1 MERYEKYKDSG
12 VEWIGEIPEGWA
24 VKKFKYLYALITDK
38 SDLDL
43 PKIGLEN
50 IESET
55 GKFITSNTD
64 FEGGGIH
71 FKINDILFGKLRP
84 YLAKVYLAEFEGKAI
99 GDFYV
104 FRCENEIDAR
114 YSSNLILSKP
124 FIDLSNS
131 STFGSKMP
139 RVAWDIIANF
149 KIAYPSLT
157 EQTTIANYLDHKTT
171 EIDQLITQKEHLL
184 SLYEEEK
191 TAIINQAVTQG
202 ITPDV
207 KLKESG
213 IDWLGD
219 IPEHWEVKKL
229 KYIGAIKY
237 GLGQPPKL
245 NPNGLPLIRA
255 TNVFRGVIDEKNM
268 IFVDPHDVPY
278 DRDPVLKEFDIIVVR
293 SGAYTADSAI
303 IPKEYEGA
311 ITGYDMVFRTNQA
324 NCPDFI
330 SFILLSNYVL
340 NNQLIPLSL
349 RAAQPHLNK
358 EELGETLVHIPPLSE
373 QITIARHIKT
383 ELTRINTKITKTKK
397 IITLQK
403 EYRTALISE
412 VVTGKIKVTN
422 LDYKEI
428 IL

>member
-229 KYIGAIKY
+229 KYIA
-237 GLGQPPKL
+237 
-245 NPNGLPLIRA
+245 N
-255 TNVFRGVIDEKNM
+255 
-268 IFVDPHDVPY
+268 
-278 DRDPVLKEFDIIVVR
+278 LK
-293 SGAYTADSAI
+293 SG
-303 IPKEYEGA
+303 
-311 ITGYDMVFRTNQA
+311 
-324 NCPDFI
+324 
-330 SFILLSNYVL
+330 SNL
-340 NNQLIPLSL
+340 
-349 RAAQPHLNK
+349 
-358 EELGETLVHIPPLSE
+358 TSE
-373 QITIARHIKT
+373 QIKQDGDFQVYGGNGLRGCYKNFTHDGNFVLIGRQGALCGNIHYA
-383 ELTRINTKITKTKK
+383 KK
-397 IITLQK
+397 KFWAT
-403 EYRTALISE
+403 
-412 VVTGKIKVTN
+412 
-422 LDYKEI
+422 DH
-428 IL
+428 

>member
-229 KYIGAIKY
+229 KYIANLKSGSNLTSEQIKQDGDFQVY
-237 GLGQPPKL
+237 GG
-245 NPNGLPLIRA
+245 NGLRGCYKNFTHDGNFVLIGRQGALCGNIHYAKKKFWA
-255 TNVFRGVIDEKNM
+255 TD
-268 IFVDPHDVPY
+268 HA
-278 DRDPVLKEFDIIVVR
+278 VVATPI
-293 SGAYTADSAI
+293 SD
-303 IPKEYEGA
+303 YELIWFGELL
-311 ITGYDMVFRTNQA
+311 RTMNLNQYSVA
-324 NCPDFI
+324 
-330 SFILLSNYVL
+330 
-340 NNQLIPLSL
+340 
-349 RAAQPHLNK
+349 AAQPGLSVDSIKN
-358 EELGETLVHIPPLSE
+358 LSIPFPEKQE
-373 QITIARHIKT
+373 QITIVDFIETKT
-383 ELTRINTKITKTKK
+383 TRLNTKITKTKR
-397 IITLQK
+397 IIALQK

-412 VVTGKIKVTN
+412 VVTGKIKVTQ
-422 LDYKEI
+422 EVAS
-428 IL
+428 

>member
-213 IDWLGD
+213 IDWLGE

-229 KYIGAIKY
+229 KYIANLKSGSNLTSEQIKQDGDFQVY
-237 GLGQPPKL
+237 GG
-245 NPNGLPLIRA
+245 NGLRGCYKNFTHDGNFVLIGRQGALCGNIHYAKKKFWA
-255 TNVFRGVIDEKNM
+255 TD
-268 IFVDPHDVPY
+268 HA
-278 DRDPVLKEFDIIVVR
+278 VVATPI
-293 SGAYTADSAI
+293 SD
-303 IPKEYEGA
+303 YELIWFGELL
-311 ITGYDMVFRTNQA
+311 RTMNLNQYSVA
-324 NCPDFI
+324 
-330 SFILLSNYVL
+330 
-340 NNQLIPLSL
+340 
-349 RAAQPHLNK
+349 AAQPGLSVDSIKN
-358 EELGETLVHIPPLSE
+358 LSIPFPEKQE
-373 QITIARHIKT
+373 QITIVDFIETKT
-383 ELTRINTKITKTKK
+383 TRLNTKITKTKR
-397 IITLQK
+397 IIALQK

-412 VVTGKIKVTN
+412 VVTGKIKVTQ
-422 LDYKEI
+422 EVAS
-428 IL
+428 